1 MNCRRV
7 EQLLS
12 DHLEGRLTEREAD
25 AVARHLGG
33 CPACRQRQETFAALG
48 TDLRGL
54 QDLLP
59 PPDMAR
65 RAITRWAAEQAR
77 QATGDGRQPTG
88 RRFFRLPF
96 LMADTWH
103 MSPVRLAPAGAALAA
118 GAM

>member
-12 DHLEGRLTEREAD
+12 DHLEGQLPEREAD
-25 AVARHLGG
+25 AVARHLGD

-54 QDLLP
+54 ADLLP

-65 RAITRWAAEQAR
+65 RAITRWAAEQAS
-77 QATGDGRQPTG
+77 QSNVNGRQPDG
-88 RRFFRLPF
+88 RGFFRLPF
-96 LMADTWH
+96 LIPVAGRL
-103 MSPVRLAPAGAALAA
+103 SPVRLVPAGAA
-118 GAM
+118 

>member
-48 TDLRGL
+48 TDLPETCCAEISRSYAL
-54 QDLLP
+54 KPILP
-59 PPDMAR
+59 
-65 RAITRWAAEQAR
+65 AAF
-77 QATGDGRQPTG
+77 T
-88 RRFFRLPF
+88 
-96 LMADTWH
+96 
-103 MSPVRLAPAGAALAA
+103 SCLA
-118 GAM
+118 